1 MPVTVPSRPVAVDL
15 FAGAGGLSL
24 GLEQAGFDVL
34 SSVEYDPVHAA
45 VHERNFPLTDVLCKS
60 AADVTG
66 DQIRASVARGW
77 ERHHPGQDWDGRVHL
92 VAGGPP
98 CQGFSWIGKRQ
109 VDDARND
116 LVFHFFRLVAA
127 IRPDHF
133 VMENVPGMAS
143 GAHKA
148 LLDDLVDHFRTAGYV
163 VQPPRILNAAD
174 YGVPQDRRRLILIG
188 SLPDVTPASH
198 PAASYVPARP
208 VRSGAVSGLL
218 VGDLPAGP
226 TVWDA
231 VGDLPD
237 LDRYKA
243 LLGSDK
249 VHLTGA
255 ARAKQEQAA
264 SPYARRLMGADPDP
278 GDFSHPRAW
287 DPTWLT
293 SSMRTEHT
301 DLSVGR
307 FRATTPG
314 TVEPVSRFL
323 RLPPDGLSNTLRA
336 GTGGERGAFTS
347 PRPIHPTLP
356 RVISVREAARL
367 HSFPDWFRFHAT
379 KWNGFRQIGNAVA
392 PLMGRAIG
400 TAIIDALGAA
410 PSRPDDVVEPG
421 PESLLWLS
429 MKDAAAHLGADQA
442 SIPKSRR
449 VSREQLAARE
459 TGNASTTGADERES
473 A

>member
-1 MPVTVPSRPVAVDL
+1 MPFRPAAIDL

-34 SSVEYDPVHAA
+34 AALEYDPVHATT
-45 VHERNFPLTDVLCKS
+45 HERNFPLTDVLCRS
-60 AADVTG
+60 ATDVSADEL
-66 DQIRASVARGW
+66 RASVARGW
-77 ERHHPGQDWDGRVHL
+77 ERHHPGSDWDGHVDL

-116 LVFHFFRLVAA
+116 LVFHFFRLVDAL
-127 IRPDHF
+127 RPTYF

-143 GAHKA
+143 GAHKE
-148 LLDDLVDHFRTAGYV
+148 LLDDLIAKFERAGYHV
-163 VQPPRILNAAD
+163 EPPRILNAAD

-188 SLPDVTPASH
+188 NLSDATPATH
-198 PAASYVPARP
+198 PAPLFRPVRP
-208 VRSGAVSGLL
+208 VRSHARFTLATDLHSG
-218 VGDLPAGP
+218 PS
-226 TVWDA
+226 VWDA
-231 VGDLPD
+231 LGDLPD

-243 LLGSDK
+243 LLDSDK
-249 VHLTGA
+249 VKLP
-255 ARAKQEQAA
+255 AKTHDRQERAA
-264 SPYARRLMGADPDP
+264 STYARRLAELDPDP
-278 GDFSHPRAW
+278 LDFSHPRVW
-287 DPTWLT
+287 DPQWLT
-293 SSMRTEHT
+293 SSMRTVHT
-301 DLSVGR
+301 ELSVSR
-307 FRATTPG
+307 FAATQPG
-314 TVEPVSRFL
+314 QVEPVSRFL

-400 TAIIDALGAA
+400 AAVMAALGVT
-410 PSRPDDVVEPG
+410 PSRPDQALQPG
-421 PESLLWLS
+421 GEDLLWLS
-429 MKDAAAHLGADQA
+429 MKDAATRIGADHNH
-442 SIPKSRR
+442 IPKSRR
-449 VSREQLAARE
+449 VSRDMLAAEAAAATVIPR
-459 TGNASTTGADERES
+459 RKS